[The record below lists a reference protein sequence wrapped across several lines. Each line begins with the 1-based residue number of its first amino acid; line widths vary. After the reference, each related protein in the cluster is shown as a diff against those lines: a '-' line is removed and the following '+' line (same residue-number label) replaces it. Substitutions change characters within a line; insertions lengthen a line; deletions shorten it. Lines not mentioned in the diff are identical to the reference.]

1 MCWWG
6 GLHRWHGGE
15 EDKKEA
21 SREGLG
27 NGTGQEEGYG
37 RQPQPEKLGLLAFC
51 LWLISVSAFKKSS
64 SSSVGFPGGSQLH
77 QMTTAGVL
85 HLRESCYMYPCG

>member
-37 RQPQPEKLGLLAFC
+37 RRLQPEKLGLLAFC
-51 LWLISVSAFKKSS
+51 LWLISVC
-64 SSSVGFPGGSQLH
+64 L
-77 QMTTAGVL
+77 
-85 HLRESCYMYPCG
+85 